1 MYIHN
6 SENHFWPPVGRGLAI
21 ASRLYAGALAGLIEN
36 IDLERH
42 YSVLIAVQNFT
53 ESCNQQ
59 FLANTLH
66 IDKASMVRII
76 DTLVSAGYILREV
89 SAKDRRAHNIVLT
102 KKGLMVLPKLQDAV
116 QKVNDIA
123 FKGFSD
129 SEKSHFFSSLHR
141 LSDNLSSLND
151 SDASVPCGQTGL

>member
-1 MYIHN
+1 MSVHT
-6 SENHFWPPVGRGLAI
+6 SDKLLWPPVGRGLAI
-21 ASRLYAGALAGLIEN
+21 AARLYAGALAGLIEN
-36 IDLERH
+36 VDLERH
-42 YSVLIAVQNFT
+42 YSVLIAVHNLT

-76 DTLVSAGYILREV
+76 DSLVSAGYISREV

-102 KKGLMVLPKLQDAV
+102 DKGLMVIPKIQNAV
-116 QKVNDIA
+116 HKVNDVA

-129 SEKSHFFSSLHR
+129 SEKSLFLNLLNK

-151 SDASVPCGQTGL
+151 SDPSVLCSQSGI